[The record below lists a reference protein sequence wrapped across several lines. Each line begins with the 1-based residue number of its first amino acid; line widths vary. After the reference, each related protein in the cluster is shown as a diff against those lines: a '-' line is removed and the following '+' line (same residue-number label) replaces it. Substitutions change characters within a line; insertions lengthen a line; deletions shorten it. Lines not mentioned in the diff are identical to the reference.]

1 MLCVTPYYDKCLVE
15 AINKK
20 NKNTTFV
27 SISFHRDPKY
37 FIDNNIHNKAGLI
50 DFMI

>member
-1 MLCVTPYYDKCLVE
+1 MCSSLLCDKYLVE